1 MLFTRIPQQYA
12 PLGGE
17 LRYAVSQETAG
28 NIDIR
33 IVDAAAG
40 SAAGIG
46 AAVSPGGAD
55 RAGTRGPVGD
65 GSALLGAKR
74 FAAVAEAAFDAAPY
88 LRRRLHFTP
97 QRGGPDFTPPKDGP
111 SRPSSRLPGRMGKR
125 PRRSLRRARFCP
137 ATPPER
143 PACGPRCRSCV

>member
-17 LRYAVSQETAG
+17 LRYAVSQEAAG

-40 SAAGIG
+40 PAEGIG
-46 AAVSPGGAD
+46 ATASPGGANE
-55 RAGTRGPVGD
+55 AGTAGQTGD

-74 FAAVAEAAFDAAPY
+74 FAAVTEAGFDIAPY
-88 LRRRLHFTP
+88 LRRRVQFV
-97 QRGGPDFTPPKDGP
+97 
-111 SRPSSRLPGRMGKR
+111 
-125 PRRSLRRARFCP
+125 P
-137 ATPPER
+137 ATGGTGFHPAAGRTVTVHVEAAATGGAVEAVSPARTFR
-143 PACGPRCRSCV
+143 PAAG

>member
-46 AAVSPGGAD
+46 AAVSPGAC
-55 RAGTRGPVGD
+55 
-65 GSALLGAKR
+65 
-74 FAAVAEAAFDAAPY
+74 EAAPFVC
-88 LRRRLHFTP
+88 RRLHFTP
-97 QRGGPDFTPPKDGP
+97 A
-111 SRPSSRLPGRMGKR
+111 SGRTG
-125 PRRSLRRARFCP
+125 FYP
-137 ATPPER
+137 AEGRIVT
-143 PACGPRCRSCV
+143 AVG

>member
-33 IVDAAAG
+33 IDDAAARP
-40 SAAGIG
+40 AEGIG
-46 AAVSPGGAD
+46 AAVSPGGANE
-55 RAGTRGPVGD
+55 AGTAGQTGD

-74 FAAVAEAAFDAAPY
+74 FAAVTEAGFDIAPY
-88 LRRRLHFTP
+88 LRRCVQFVPAT
-97 QRGGPDFTPPKDGP
+97 GGTGFHPAAGRTVTVHVEAAAAVPDGPKTPPAGC
-111 SRPSSRLPGRMGKR
+111 SPGWAWRGR
-125 PRRSLRRARFCP
+125 ES
-137 ATPPER
+137 
-143 PACGPRCRSCV
+143 

>member
-17 LRYAVSQETAG
+17 LRYAVSQEAAG

-40 SAAGIG
+40 PAEGIG
-46 AAVSPGGAD
+46 AAVSPGGANE
-55 RAGTRGPVGD
+55 AGTAGQTGD

-74 FAAVAEAAFDAAPY
+74 
-88 LRRRLHFTP
+88 
-97 QRGGPDFTPPKDGP
+97 
-111 SRPSSRLPGRMGKR
+111 
-125 PRRSLRRARFCP
+125 
-137 ATPPER
+137 
-143 PACGPRCRSCV
+143 

>member
-40 SAAGIG
+40 IG

-74 FAAVAEAAFDAAPY
+74 F
-88 LRRRLHFTP
+88 
-97 QRGGPDFTPPKDGP
+97 
-111 SRPSSRLPGRMGKR
+111 
-125 PRRSLRRARFCP
+125 CP

>member
-55 RAGTRGPVGD
+55 RAGTRGPG
-65 GSALLGAKR
+65 GRERPPGPR
-74 FAAVAEAAFDAAPY
+74 
-88 LRRRLHFTP
+88 LRKP
-97 QRGGPDFTPPKDGP
+97 VPP
-111 SRPSSRLPGRMGKR
+111 RHAKR
-125 PRRSLRRARFCP
+125 PRAGRTPDEAPRRRSGSPGSARHSPPAPRPTARR
-137 ATPPER
+137 
-143 PACGPRCRSCV
+143 